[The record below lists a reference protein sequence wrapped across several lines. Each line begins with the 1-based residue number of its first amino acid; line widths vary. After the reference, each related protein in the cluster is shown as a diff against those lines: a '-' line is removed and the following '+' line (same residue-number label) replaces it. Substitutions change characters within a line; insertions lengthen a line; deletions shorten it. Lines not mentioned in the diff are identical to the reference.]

1 MKPILKTDVD
11 DDKQCCAQQINDA
24 TVTAWRRQ
32 IPTLGQQCWKSQRA
46 GNNYKRSDA
55 VYVLDHP
62 FELITFHDF
71 IQIIHIHHPNV
82 WTAAFKLSVCLDWLL
97 LQGERKQSHVTRL
110 TLLSGQR
117 LMNDYFSLPAGIAH
131 SPVARRVKAT
141 QFRADKSQGDNMLW
155 FNQRWTDYGWQG
167 KHNQEELVYWSF

>member
-1 MKPILKTDVD
+1 MKTSHPNTQQSWNSQK
-11 DDKQCCAQQINDA
+11 AQGDSK
-24 TVTAWRRQ
+24 R
-32 IPTLGQQCWKSQRA
+32 LA
-46 GNNYKRSDA
+46 G

-62 FELITFHDF
+62 FELITFHNVIQF
-71 IQIIHIHHPNV
+71 IHMHDPKV
-82 WTAAFKLSVCLDWLL
+82 WAAAFKLLVCLGWLL

-131 SPVARRVKAT
+131 SPVAKRVKET
-141 QFRADKSQGDNMLW
+141 QFRVDKSQGDDMRW
-155 FNQRWTDYGWQG
+155 FNQRWTDYSWQG